1 MPTTSLGI
9 EYPCET
15 DVVSPSDF
23 SAYALSVEA
32 ALVPT
37 FAQTVPLLRR
47 DYVSTFAQ
55 LPTVAV
61 NVTTTISWNTPPAI
75 NNPNGMFNPA
85 SPTLF
90 TLSSSGSYLV
100 TLNVSTL
107 GSVTTGTSLRGAILL
122 NGVEQIWAKWP
133 GDGTNTLPLFVIS
146 GHLVAATAGQTVTAT
161 ELWTGTG
168 GPDTPSYQIRICKIS
183 DL

>member
-9 EYPCET
+9 DFPCET
-15 DVVSPSDF
+15 DTIAVTDF
-23 SAYALSVEA
+23 SSYALSVEA

-37 FAQTVPLLRR
+37 FAQTIPLLRR
-47 DYVSTFAQ
+47 DFVTTFAQ
-55 LPTVAV
+55 APSAAV
-61 NVTTTISWNTPPAI
+61 NVTVTASWNTPPAA

-90 TLSSSGSYLV
+90 TLQSAGSYLV
-100 TLNVSTL
+100 TLKV
-107 GSVTTGTSLRGAILL
+107 GSLQTITTGTSLRGAVLL
-122 NGVEQIWAKWP
+122 NGVEQFWAKWP
-133 GDGTNTLPLFVIS
+133 SDGTPVLPLFNIS

-161 ELWTGTG
+161 MLWTGTG
-168 GPDTPSYQIRICKIS
+168 GPDTVNYAIRICKVS

>member
-9 EYPCET
+9 EFPCET
-15 DVVSPSDF
+15 DVVDPSDF
-23 SAYALSVEA
+23 AAYALSVES
-32 ALVPT
+32 ALSAT
-37 FAQTVPLLRR
+37 FAQAVPLLRR

-55 LPTVAV
+55 APAAAV
-61 NVTTTISWNTPPAI
+61 NVTVTASWTTPPAI

-90 TLSSSGSYLV
+90 TLQSSGSYLV
-100 TLNVSTL
+100 TLKVASL
-107 GSVTTGTSLRGAILL
+107 QSITTGTSLRGAVLL

-133 GDGTNTLPLFVIS
+133 SDGTAQLPLFTIS
-146 GHLVAATAGQTVTAT
+146 GHLVSATAGQTVTAT
-161 ELWTGTG
+161 MLWTGTG
-168 GPDTPSYQIRICKIS
+168 GPDTVNYLIRICKIS